1 MATEM
6 VEQSRGKGIPIA
18 HSRFTN
24 RLMKSSVLLAQICM
38 AVGLTFGALGQTPPD
53 HDPKP
58 GSANLQVNQE
68 KGEEIIRQYDK
79 NGDGIIDA
87 NERKAARE
95 ALEKSGILARPQ
107 VSTNFT
113 ARQDL
118 FRRFDTNHD
127 GKIDEKERTALHAEL
142 AKMRGL
148 SATNTPAI
156 ERPVFDRKAVFKEF
170 DKDGDGR
177 LNDEERKAAIEA
189 MRARYLG
196 TNSAASNNLRSRELT
211 IKRFDTNGDGVID
224 EQERKAAVEAFRA
237 RRQQNSPTRNS
248 VPKNSDPEP
257 KSDSQHSQ

>member
-1 MATEM
+1 MPWA
-6 VEQSRGKGIPIA
+6 RHRPITT
-18 HSRFTN
+18 RNPDRRTF
-24 RLMKSSVLLAQICM
+24 KSIR
-38 AVGLTFGALGQTPPD
+38 
-53 HDPKP
+53 K
-58 GSANLQVNQE
+58 

-127 GKIDEKERTALHAEL
+127 GKIDEKERAALHAEL

-196 TNSAASNNLRSRELT
+196 TNSAASNNLRARELT

-237 RRQQNSPTRNS
+237 RRQQNSPTRKS
-248 VPKNSDPEP
+248 APTKSDPEP